1 MAILKSRALL
11 LEEET
16 RRVQQENADACYAI
30 IDGWQAEVPRSKVAS
45 YHQMSTE
52 VPPGKVSPMDDAP
65 FKHDFRALPS
75 RNAKTYG
82 RFCKY

>member
-1 MAILKSRALL
+1 MAVLKSRALL

-16 RRVQQENADACYAI
+16 RRVQQEDADACYAI
-30 IDGWQAEVPRSKVAS
+30 IEGWQAEVPRSKVAS
-45 YHQMSTE
+45 YHRMPTE
-52 VPPGKVSPMDDAP
+52 APPGKVSPMDDAP

-75 RNAKTYG
+75 RSAKTYG